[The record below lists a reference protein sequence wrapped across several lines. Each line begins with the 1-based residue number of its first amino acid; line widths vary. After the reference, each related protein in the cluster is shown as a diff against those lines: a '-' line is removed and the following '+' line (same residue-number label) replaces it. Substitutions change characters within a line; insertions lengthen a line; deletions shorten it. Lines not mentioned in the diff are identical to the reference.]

1 MDTCEDEI
9 SIFNTA
15 TYSVLALTLV
25 NILVSSLVITCC
37 QLSFLCTFF
46 CYSHL
51 SFPSWTPVL
60 TLTPLPCHSIL
71 SAISH
76 EQVCRCYFLRGFVR
90 ASLKERASILNQAS
104 VFLVGVSILKII
116 GGALLLTVFYP
127 TDCDGVITYY
137 PYICFLLGFLW
148 LLRAYGYHKWAAQ
161 LSNARQP
168 LLVSAEPAAVAYAVA
183 TDPKSMA

>member
-9 SIFNTA
+9 STFNTA

-25 NILVSSLVITCC
+25 NILVSYHLLSTILSVHLLLL
-37 QLSFLCTFF
+37 QPPLLSFIDSSVNTN
-46 CYSHL
+46 
-51 SFPSWTPVL
+51 T
-60 TLTPLPCHSIL
+60 TAMHSIPP
-71 SAISH
+71 AISH